1 MTSDPLKTKANIF
14 SLLGE
19 AMAYLTLG
27 TVCLL
32 VTWML
37 TSDAVIPDY
46 AYLAL
51 SVCIAT
57 GFGPM
62 AWQFIGKGQNGDELS
77 ILLTMGFRFSVLLSA
92 LAISAATKWQHNNS
106 FGSCLMGY
114 YFPFLLLQSALLIR
128 NQSIQHPPQS

>member
-1 MTSDPLKTKANIF
+1 MTNDSKTKLNIL
-14 SLLGE
+14 SLLSE
-19 AMAYLTLG
+19 AVAYGSLG
-27 TVCLL
+27 CVCLL
-32 VTWML
+32 VTWVL
-37 TSDAVIPDY
+37 TSDGVIPGY

-51 SVCIAT
+51 SACLAT
-57 GFGPM
+57 GIGPL
-62 AWQFIGKGQNGDELS
+62 AWQLTGKTQDRDELS
-77 ILLTMGFRFSVLLSA
+77 ILLTMGFRFSVLLGA

>member
-1 MTSDPLKTKANIF
+1 MTNDHLKIKANIL
-14 SLLGE
+14 SLLQE
-19 AMAYLTLG
+19 AMAYFALG
-27 TVCLL
+27 FVCLV

-37 TSDAVIPDY
+37 TSDGVIPGY

-51 SVCIAT
+51 SACLAT
-57 GFGPM
+57 GFGPLV
-62 AWQFIGKGQNGDELS
+62 WQLTGKAQARDELS
-77 ILLTMGFRFSVLLSA
+77 ILLTMGFRFSVLLGA

-128 NQSIQHPPQS
+128 NQTIQHPPQS